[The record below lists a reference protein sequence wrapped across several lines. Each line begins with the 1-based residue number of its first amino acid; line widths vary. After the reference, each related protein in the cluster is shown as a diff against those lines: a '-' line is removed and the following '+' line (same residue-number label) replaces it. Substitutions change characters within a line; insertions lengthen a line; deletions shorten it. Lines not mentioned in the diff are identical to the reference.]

1 MTGEGD
7 DSERSYSSFPRI
19 LPREFGYFVM
29 IESKD
34 SLNSLK
40 GFDGVEERNESNLRS
55 IFISVFSLS
64 K

>member
-1 MTGEGD
+1 MIGEGD

-34 SLNSLK
+34 NSLK
-40 GFDGVEERNESNLRS
+40 RFDGVEERDESNLRS